1 MLGIIGSHV
10 DITSRRKG
18 HQANTEAGAFR
29 AELVLWAFSPGILPD
44 GGAFR
49 DGQLSVGALPSRNI
63 GKMSTDHP
71 TLLHDSVHAAS
82 LEKHDPPV
90 AK

>member
-1 MLGIIGSHV
+1 MEKRARRHRAAATPRNGRRLG
-10 DITSRRKG
+10 
-18 HQANTEAGAFR
+18 GACF
-29 AELVLWAFSPGILPD
+29 ASPAQLESFSPGILPD

-49 DGQLSVGALPSRNI
+49 DGQLPVGALPSRNI

-71 TLLHDSVHAAS
+71 TLLHGSVYAAG